1 MDLPATNAIV
11 YRADALTEGLSD
23 RDLARLER
31 LAPGCYTRVNT
42 RALRPEQ
49 RHRLM
54 SIGVATKSGTDCVLS
69 HQSAAAVLGLAMLG
83 PDLRRVHFT
92 SARVNGNVRG
102 VRHLHAGQLSDDEIT
117 VVEGVAV
124 TGIERTAVDLAC
136 ASRFPAALTI
146 MDSALRTGASRE
158 WMEQMCAGR
167 QCRGIRVAR
176 RALELADGES
186 ANPGESWSR
195 AQMIGAKLPIP
206 VLQRELWVEGKQYF
220 LDFDFDCLVNGEF
233 DGEGKYLEHRRPGED
248 VAAAIIREKNR
259 ENAIRSTGRDVVRWD
274 WDDLRGGHMI
284 PRLTKALTRARLL

>member
-1 MDLPATNAIV
+1 MNPPATNAIV
-11 YRADALTEGLSD
+11 YRADALTAGLTD

-31 LAPGCYTRVNT
+31 LAPGCYTRVDT
-42 RALRPEQ
+42 RRLHPAQ

-54 SIGVATKSGTDCVLS
+54 AIAVATKSGPDVVLS

-83 PDLRRVHFT
+83 PDLRRVHLT

-102 VRHLHAGQLSDDEIT
+102 VRHLHAGPLADDEIT
-117 VVEGVAV
+117 AVDGVAV
-124 TGIERTAVDLAC
+124 TGLERTAVDLAC
-136 ASRFPAALTI
+136 TSRFPAALTI
-146 MDSALRTGASRE
+146 MDSALRAGGSRE
-158 WMEQMCAGR
+158 RIAQMCAAR
-167 QCRGIRVAR
+167 RCRGIRIAR

-195 AQMIGAKLPIP
+195 AQMIGAKLLIP

-233 DGEGKYLEHRRPGED
+233 DGEGKYLDHRRPGED
-248 VAAAIIREKNR
+248 IAAAVIREKNR

-274 WDDLRGGHMI
+274 WDDLRGGRML
-284 PRLTKALTRARLL
+284 PRLTNALARARLL